1 MSNSIYC
8 SEHHPNFCETR
19 NVIHHELA
27 KLVTDSKMYF
37 EARNL
42 SENAEYYPDKRI
54 KTEKTSC
61 EIPKL
66 YLTLFCFVVL

>member
-1 MSNSIYC
+1 MFYVFKNLMSNSIYC

-54 KTEKTSC
+54 KTEKLLVRYQNYT
-61 EIPKL
+61 
-66 YLTLFCFVVL
+66 

>member
-1 MSNSIYC
+1 M
-8 SEHHPNFCETR
+8 
-19 NVIHHELA
+19 IHHELA